1 MTGRGVSD
9 SISSGLDALGALAEP
24 TRRRLYEFVAQSG
37 RRVGRDEAAQGA
49 GIGRS
54 LAAYHLDKL
63 VEHGLLE
70 VDYARP
76 PGRSGPGAGRP
87 AKLYR
92 RARGEFVLRAPAR
105 DYRLLAELLVRA
117 ADETGGAVKEAIER
131 GARDLGR
138 SLGAAARRQG
148 GDTGEAL
155 RALLHERGYEPAE
168 AEPGMLR
175 LRNCPFDA
183 VASRHPAIV
192 CGLNL
197 ALIDGILAGLG
208 RDPASATLAPQD
220 DVCCVAIR
228 TAPD

>member
-1 MTGRGVSD
+1 VTSRDVPD
-9 SISSGLDALGALAEP
+9 YSGLEALGALAEP

-49 GIGRS
+49 GIARS

-76 PGRSGPGAGRP
+76 PGRTGPGAGRP

-92 RARGEFVLRAPAR
+92 RARREFVVRAPAR
-105 DYRLLAELLVRA
+105 DYQLVAEVLVRA
-117 ADETGGAVKEAIER
+117 ADETGGEVKEAIER

-138 SLGAAARRQG
+138 SIGAAASRPG
-148 GDTGEAL
+148 GDTRHAL
-155 RALLHERGYEPAE
+155 CVLLRERGYEPAE
-168 AEPGMLR
+168 AEPGVLR

-183 VASRHPAIV
+183 VASRYPAIV

-197 ALIDGILAGLG
+197 ALIEGILAGLG
-208 RDPASATLAPQD
+208 ADVASAFLAPQD
-220 DVCCVAIR
+220 DVCCVGIR
-228 TAPD
+228 TAVGPG